1 MRENMDAYSS
11 NGFSD
16 EQLAD
21 FARLVDG
28 TLPADRRA
36 ELELHLYESPE
47 AASIVERQAAALD
60 ALRGTCDTGAP
71 ARLRERVERHGP
83 AQVPQRRLPAL
94 LGGGLAA
101 AAAAAFAL
109 FFVALP
115 GAGGLNVAGAT

>member
-1 MRENMDAYSS
+1 MRDNMDAYST
-11 NGFSD
+11 NGLSD

-60 ALRGTCDTGAP
+60 ALRGTCDTGARRGCANGSSGMAP
-71 ARLRERVERHGP
+71 PRCLSVASRHSSAAGSP
-83 AQVPQRRLPAL
+83 RPLPLPSPSSSWPCRAP
-94 LGGGLAA
+94 
-101 AAAAAFAL
+101 
-109 FFVALP
+109 VA
-115 GAGGLNVAGAT
+115 

>member
-1 MRENMDAYSS
+1 MRESMDFHST

-47 AASIVERQAAALD
+47 AASIVARQAAALD

-71 ARLRERVERHGP
+71 ARLRARVERRGAAPVARRRIP
-83 AQVPQRRLPAL
+83 AILR
-94 LGGGLAA
+94 GGLAA
-101 AAAAAFAL
+101 GAAPAL
-109 FFVALP
+109 A
-115 GAGGLNVAGAT
+115 